1 MHELFQTRV
10 SKRQDVPWDVLGQSG
25 TGCHVVPLS
34 WDKKVS
40 LFRCPFA
47 LGQKNSVT
55 ELMGKT
61 EDDFVPQDV
70 PGWDGTASNN
80 PGPVLWQDFELVPL
94 SLCQE
99 NPIPLE
105 TLSQTDSNRQIDKK
119 YRLLN

>member
-10 SKRQDVPWDVLGQSG
+10 SKRRDVPWDVLGQSV

-80 PGPVLWQDFELVPL
+80 HGPVLWQDLGL
-94 SLCQE
+94 SRY
-99 NPIPLE
+99 PFVKKI
-105 TLSQTDSNRQIDKK
+105 LSRWKPYLKLIQIDK
-119 YRLLN
+119 